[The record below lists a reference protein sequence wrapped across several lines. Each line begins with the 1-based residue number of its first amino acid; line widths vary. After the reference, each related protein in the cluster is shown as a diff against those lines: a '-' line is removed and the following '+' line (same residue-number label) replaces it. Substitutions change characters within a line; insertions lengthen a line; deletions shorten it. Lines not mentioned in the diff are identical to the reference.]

1 MYLQVWRPVARRQD
15 QPMIELTIQKI
26 RALYASIRDPT

>member
-15 QPMIELTIQKI
+15 RTMIELTIHKI
-26 RALYASIRDPT
+26 RALYSSIKDPA